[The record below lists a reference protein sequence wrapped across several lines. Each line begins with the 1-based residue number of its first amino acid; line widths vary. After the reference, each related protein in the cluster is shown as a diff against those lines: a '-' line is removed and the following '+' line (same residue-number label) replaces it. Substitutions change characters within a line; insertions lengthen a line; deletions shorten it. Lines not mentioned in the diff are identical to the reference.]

1 MLNSDCILPG
11 TCNHWHTILYRNI
24 DQNLVNS
31 LHGLLNCET
40 GGLDCRVITR
50 ENRTRV
56 DCIHLKHIL
65 YNVLVRVIYSV
76 DSGQYSYTILRL

>member
-1 MLNSDCILPG
+1 LYTGLYDATICVSNDLFVVHCFFQFAVMLNSDCILPG

-24 DQNLVNS
+24 DQKLVNS

-56 DCIHLKHIL
+56 DCIHL
-65 YNVLVRVIYSV
+65 
-76 DSGQYSYTILRL
+76 